1 MPIYDYLCA
10 ACGHEME
17 VMHSVHGEGPAAC
30 PKCGARMRK
39 AIAPLAVHFKGTGWA
54 RKDRSSGRPSKMAP
68 KETDSNGS
76 GDSSAGSDAKSGAT
90 AGSGGETAPKETD

>member
-1 MPIYDYLCA
+1 MPTYDYICT

-17 VMHSVHGEGPAAC
+17 VVHSVYGEGPAC

-39 AIAPLAVHFKGTGWA
+39 AISAPGVHFKGTGWA
-54 RKDRSSGRPSKMAP
+54 RKERSSGRPSKPAP
-68 KETDSNGS
+68 KESDSSGS
-76 GDSSAGSDAKSGAT
+76 GGSSAGSGAESAAS

>member
-1 MPIYDYLCA
+1 VPIYDYICA

-30 PKCGARMRK
+30 PNCGARMRK

-54 RKDRSSGRPSKMAP
+54 RKDRASGRPSKPAP
-68 KETDSNGS
+68 KETDSNGP
-76 GDSSAGSDAKSGAT
+76 GDSSAGSDVKSGAS